1 MARPRRSQAVVAPT
15 ANNDVTVSVIL
26 ENREVPFSGEQLAVT
41 MDSSADDILA
51 AVSGAVRE
59 AHNIDISR
67 NFKVRKLTESNK
79 ICIIPET
86 TAGK

>member
-1 MARPRRSQAVVAPT
+1 MARPRRSTTVTTPLT
-15 ANNDVTVSVIL
+15 NNGVTVSVIL

-41 MDSSADDILA
+41 MDSTSDEILSAVA
-51 AVSGAVRE
+51 GAVRE
-59 AHNIDISR
+59 AHNIDISN

-86 TAGK
+86 TAGI